1 MSKNSNSKL
10 SNYIIIGLIIVLIAV
25 ITAIFMK
32 EKSSTYN
39 TNNTPQ
45 EELSNN
51 EEITIDENIEKEK
64 DRFEGLTLV
73 SDNRG
78 VPVLYYH
85 SVDPSEKNEVTIS
98 PQKLKEQLLFI
109 KNSGYTTLTMA
120 ELNDYILNNKPI
132 PEKSIVI
139 TFDDGYMDNYTNA
152 FPILKELDM
161 KATVFVITN
170 GIDDGYYM
178 SSAQLKEMSDYG
190 LDIESHTNKH
200 LHLNELTYEQQL
212 EELKTSKEKIEGITG
227 KTVLS
232 VAYPFG
238 DLNENSKKA
247 VTEAGYSLAF
257 TTDLGY
263 ADRDDHAITLDRIY
277 VSSTYTMDQFKDRLI
292 NIQK

>member
-1 MSKNSNSKL
+1 MPKNSKNKL

-25 ITAIFMK
+25 VAVIFVK
-32 EKSSTYN
+32 EQSSN
-39 TNNTPQ
+39 KADNKAPQ
-45 EELSNN
+45 EEIANNN
-51 EEITIDENIEKEK
+51 EITNEESIEKEK

-73 SDNRG
+73 NDNRG

-85 SVDPSEKNEVTIS
+85 SVEPSEANEVIIS
-98 PQKLKEQLLFI
+98 PDKLREQLLFI

-120 ELNDYILNNKPI
+120 ELNDYILNDKAI
-132 PEKSIVI
+132 PEKSIVV

-190 LDIESHTNKH
+190 LDIESHTYNH
-200 LHLNELTYEQQL
+200 LHLNQLTYEKQL
-212 EELKTSKEKIEGITG
+212 EELKTSKEKLEAITG
-227 KTVLS
+227 KTVIS

-238 DLNENSKKA
+238 DLNEDSKKA
-247 VTEAGYSLAF
+247 VKEAGYSLAF

-263 ADRDDHAITLDRIY
+263 ADKDDDPITLDRIY
-277 VSSTYTMDQFKDRLI
+277 VSSTYTMDQFKNRLI